1 MTKTRVLIA
10 GAAGRD
16 FHNFNVFYRSRADY
30 EVVGFTATQ
39 IPNIDGRVYPAE
51 LAGEAYP
58 DGIPIVPESDLEQIV
73 RDREVD
79 EVVFAYS
86 DVTHQHVMH
95 IGSRALAA
103 GASYRLLSPVATM
116 LPSSKPVVAVCAVRT
131 GSGKSQTTRHVAAIL
146 RESGKR
152 VAVLRHPMPYGDL
165 TRQAVQ
171 RFARYEDLDAAD
183 CTIEEREEYEPHIAE
198 GNLVFAGIDYA
209 AILEAAEAEADAILW
224 DGGNNDTPF
233 IRPNLHVVVV
243 DPHRPGHEL
252 RYHPGETNLR
262 MAHVCVVNK
271 VDSAPPEGV
280 LAVLDSIRVNN
291 PDARVVRAASP
302 FVVEGDAD
310 EIRGK
315 RVLAIEDGP
324 TLTHGEMTY
333 GAAVLAAEAH
343 GAAELVDPRQFA
355 VGSIARTFEEY
366 PHMGRL
372 LPAMGY
378 GSKQR
383 EELRETIARS
393 DAELV
398 LIGTPIDLRRIIDLG
413 KPALRVTYR
422 LEEIGEPTLASVL
435 EERGLIG
442 DKALV

>member
-16 FHNFNVFYRSRADY
+16 FHNFNVVYRGRSDF

-51 LAGEAYP
+51 LAGDGYP
-58 DGIPIVPESDLEQIV
+58 NGISIVPEADLERVV

-86 DVTHQHVMH
+86 DVTHEHVMH

-103 GASYRLLSPVATM
+103 GATYRLLSPVATM

-165 TRQAVQ
+165 TKQAVQ

-183 CTIEEREEYEPHIAE
+183 CTIEEREEYEPHLAE

-243 DPHRPGHEL
+243 DPHRAGHEL

-302 FVVEGDAD
+302 FVIEGDAE

-343 GAAELVDPRQFA
+343 GAAELVDPREFA
-355 VGSIARTFEEY
+355 VGSIAKTFEAY

-378 GSKQR
+378 GREQR

-393 DAELV
+393 DADLV
-398 LIGTPIDLRRIIDLG
+398 LIGTPIDLRRIIDLD

-422 LEEIGEPTLASVL
+422 LEEIGEPTLASLL

>member
-1 MTKTRVLIA
+1 
-10 GAAGRD
+10 
-16 FHNFNVFYRSRADY
+16 
-30 EVVGFTATQ
+30 
-39 IPNIDGRVYPAE
+39 
-51 LAGEAYP
+51 
-58 DGIPIVPESDLEQIV
+58 
-73 RDREVD
+73 
-79 EVVFAYS
+79 
-86 DVTHQHVMH
+86 
-95 IGSRALAA
+95 
-103 GASYRLLSPVATM
+103 
-116 LPSSKPVVAVCAVRT
+116 
-131 GSGKSQTTRHVAAIL
+131 
-146 RESGKR
+146 
-152 VAVLRHPMPYGDL
+152 
-165 TRQAVQ
+165 
-171 RFARYEDLDAAD
+171 
-183 CTIEEREEYEPHIAE
+183 
-198 GNLVFAGIDYA
+198 
-209 AILEAAEAEADAILW
+209 
-224 DGGNNDTPF
+224 
-233 IRPNLHVVVV
+233 
-243 DPHRPGHEL
+243 
-252 RYHPGETNLR
+252 LR

>member
-16 FHNFNVFYRSRADY
+16 FHNFNVVYRGRGDY

-51 LAGEAYP
+51 LAGDGYP
-58 DGIPIVPESDLEQIV
+58 DGIPIVPEADLEQIV

-86 DVTHQHVMH
+86 DVTHEHVMH

-103 GASYRLLSPVATM
+103 GASYRLLAPESTM

-165 TRQAVQ
+165 TTQAVQ

-183 CTIEEREEYEPHIAE
+183 CTIEEREEYEPHLAE

-233 IRPNLHVVVV
+233 IRPDLHVVVV
-243 DPHRPGHEL
+243 DPHRAGHEL

-343 GAAELVDPRQFA
+343 GAAELVDPRAFA
-355 VGSIARTFEEY
+355 VGSIAKTFEEY

-398 LIGTPIDLRRIIDLG
+398 LIGTPIDLRRIIDLD

-422 LEEIGEPTLASVL
+422 LEEIGEPTLASLL